1 MPCPRPL
8 LNLFAALIAFAP
20 LSACAEEVPAREPL
34 GLMGTIPI
42 YWGESDGPGD
52 ILGGKGE
59 AHWART
65 ELEKDWDLRPVSY
78 LSAEALAPLESL
90 LLAQPRALS
99 GEENV
104 ALDAW
109 VRAGGHLLLFVDPL
123 MTGHSRFA
131 IGDRRRPQDVAML
144 SPILGHWGLRLEL
157 DEGVES
163 GRSLTDASG
172 IALPVDI
179 PGRFALVEGEGS
191 CALSTT
197 AVLAHCRIGRG
208 RATILADAAVL
219 DMDPQDESSEALQA
233 LVSRAFGESG
243 EIAGRGF
250 PPRTHPDFD
259 VHSNIARL
267 ELAEPGASL

>member
-8 LNLFAALIAFAP
+8 LNLFAALLAFAP

-131 IGDRRRPQDVAML
+131 IGDRRRPQDVAIL

-163 GRSLTDASG
+163 GRSMT
-172 IALPVDI
+172 
-179 PGRFALVEGEGS
+179 
-191 CALSTT
+191 
-197 AVLAHCRIGRG
+197 
-208 RATILADAAVL
+208 
-219 DMDPQDESSEALQA
+219 ESSEALQA

-259 VHSNIARL
+259 VHSNMARL
-267 ELAEPGASL
+267 KLAEPGASL